1 MGEPMNERDIAGNQ
15 PEAPLNPAEPRELI
29 GGISVMTRRTGARLA
44 WSEDHSELHVNTTL
58 FPNESQARIATLRQ
72 VGQHLG
78 LTQAIQRDAN
88 LLLQNSREHPQA
100 TEPVLRWQGLAKLRE
115 SNPDIL
121 REHQIT
127 PQNQTLSQEF
137 QWALDTYVLTG
148 KLPSQLSADVAS
160 AIRRIPKPQGRSLV
174 DYIASGRYLRFDGQN
189 YASHIQPLVDQLS
202 AHDKQT
208 GKSQQFEYRPSQAQ
222 DVSEDKEPIQEGDI
236 TVRVAPF
243 YGGYYREKVCR
254 YDPNTRQI
262 VKESGVKQSWDMDDA
277 PEDEAVWNTKRS
289 YGGVS
294 QSGQELLIK
303 LPYGTL
309 PLSSTL
315 QPANAFRFM
324 RDDLGIVYL
333 DTKVS
338 GQAHSGNF
346 SFDFV
351 LAETQSNQLNVP
363 PSDRDLVPVGGN
375 LDPKTQ
381 EFIDEL
387 SSQSWMSAA
396 QKAREAAL
404 YVRKT
409 LRYPEDNGEISQID
423 SVYQGTSP
431 QELWTKIAETGI
443 AHCYWANI
451 FRDELCKRLGIASR
465 IATGP
470 YISSKDP
477 RFDFAIVEARG
488 MDKHAWGEIWD
499 PDKGIWTHK
508 GMDATPAKKQDK
520 QDDQDSQQE
529 PLDGD
534 FGESLVDQP
543 ELSQEEIEK
552 LYQELS
558 QQNQEGPTP
567 PTPEEIAAKQFEQE
581 KGVAWRDWHQ
591 LENWINGVNRT
602 PVPAES
608 SISHRQSTIYD
619 EWRQLFDLLY
629 KRREIPQEQYK
640 GPVRQS
646 EGEVLDDPVTA
657 YIDIRSHEDDPL
669 GWQTPHVRQREKVEV
684 AVFDDDFIL
693 DISWSMAGLPGDE
706 QRKMVLS
713 SEYNI
718 KNLNERLG
726 HSRYRSR
733 MTTPLAVKSRVAVF
747 GDWTSVAQEST
758 DTITEKGLVELDGV
772 LKSHNQSS
780 RGLRE
785 SLRQYREAL
794 DPATLQKIKEGGHAK
809 VLTIVSDG
817 DVTDQA
823 GCITEIRE
831 LRTVG
836 VVVQGIGFGSG
847 AQDIKVV
854 CHDPAD
860 PDTAVVI
867 DDVREATLVRHKLLM
882 KQLSKL

>member
-1 MGEPMNERDIAGNQ
+1 MAVGEQQ
-15 PEAPLNPAEPRELI
+15 PVTDREELPRRESRVAY
-29 GGISVMTRRTGARLA
+29 GDVVVVNRQAGARMA
-44 WSEDHSELHVNTTL
+44 WSEDHQELRVNTTL
-58 FPNESQARIATLRQ
+58 FPNEDLARIATLRQ
-72 VGQHLG
+72 VGGHLG
-78 LTQAIQRDAN
+78 LTQAMQRGAN
-88 LLLQNSREHPQA
+88 VLLQTTRDYPEA
-100 TEPVLRWQGLAKLRE
+100 AEPILRWQGLARLRE

-121 REHQIT
+121 RDQPIY
-127 PQNQTLSQEF
+127 PQNQPLTQEF

-148 KLPSQLSADVAS
+148 KLPDQLSDAVAS
-160 AIRRIPKPQGRSLV
+160 AVRRIPKPQGRSLV
-174 DYIASGRYLRFDGQN
+174 DYIASGRYLRFDGAN
-189 YASHIQPLVDQLS
+189 FATHLKPLIDELAAQ
-202 AHDKQT
+202 DKQT
-208 GKSQQFEYRPSQAQ
+208 GKSQQFEYRPSQTQ
-222 DVSEDKEPIQEGDI
+222 DIGEDKEPIQEGDI
-236 TVRVAPF
+236 TVRVTPF
-243 YGGYYREKVCR
+243 YGGYYREQVCR

-262 VKESGVKQSWDMDDA
+262 VKESGTKQSWDMDEVL
-277 PEDEAVWNTKRS
+277 EDESVWKTKRT
-289 YGGVS
+289 YEGVM
-294 QSGQELLIK
+294 QPGQEIMVK

-309 PLSSTL
+309 PLATTL
-315 QPANAFRFM
+315 QPANALRFM

-333 DTKVS
+333 DPRTQ
-338 GQAHSGNF
+338 GQTASGNF

-351 LAETQSNQLNVP
+351 LADTESNKLNMP
-363 PSDRDLVPVGGN
+363 PSDPDLQTVGGD
-375 LDPKTQ
+375 LDPKAQ
-381 EFIDEL
+381 EFLDEL
-387 SSQSWMSAA
+387 SSQNWLSDV
-396 QKAREAAL
+396 QKAREVAL

-409 LRYPEDNGEISQID
+409 LRYPEDDGEIGQID
-423 SVYQGTSP
+423 SLYQSTFP
-431 QELWTKIAETGI
+431 QELWAKIAETGI

-470 YISSKDP
+470 YVRSKDP
-477 RFDFAIVEARG
+477 RFEFAVVEARG

-499 PDKGIWTHK
+499 SDKGVWTHK

-520 QDDQDSQQE
+520 QENQKDEQE

-558 QQNQEGPTP
+558 QQDQETTTP
-567 PTPEEIAAKQFEQE
+567 PTPEEMAAKQFEQE

-591 LENWINGVNRT
+591 LETWINGVNRT

-608 SISHRQSTIYD
+608 SITHRQSTIYD

-629 KRREIPQEQYK
+629 KRREILQEQYK

-646 EGEVLDDPVTA
+646 EGVILDDPVTA
-657 YIDIRSHEDDPL
+657 YIDVRSHEDDPL
-669 GWQTPHVRQREKVEV
+669 GYQMPHIKQREKIEV
-684 AVFDDDFIL
+684 SVFEDDFIL
-693 DISWSMAGLPGDE
+693 DISGSMAGLPGDE

-718 KNLNERLG
+718 KTLNERLG
-726 HSRYRSR
+726 HSRYRGR
-733 MTTPLAVKSRVAVF
+733 MTTPLAVKSRIATF
-747 GDWTSVAQEST
+747 GDWTSVDQEST
-758 DTITEKGLVELDGV
+758 DTITERGLVELDSV

-785 SLRQYREAL
+785 SLKQYKEAL

-823 GCITEIRE
+823 GCISEIKD
-831 LRTVG
+831 LRAAG

-882 KQLSKL
+882 RQLSKL